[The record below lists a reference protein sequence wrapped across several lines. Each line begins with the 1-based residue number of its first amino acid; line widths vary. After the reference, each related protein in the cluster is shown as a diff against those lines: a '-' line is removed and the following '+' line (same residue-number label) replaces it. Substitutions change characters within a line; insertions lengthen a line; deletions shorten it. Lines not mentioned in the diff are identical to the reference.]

1 MNIRDRVAVN
11 LHPRTWADRAVE
23 LAWRSFSSPAAVTR
37 HTWPLHTDLVRQTSI
52 RWPRHI
58 DSNCRAMIGKQVL
71 DAMGQHVRSTIIDLP
86 QPYERVINFELVIA
100 DRTFRVM
107 VETSDYPE
115 LNESAYADADLH
127 FKMEYRKT
135 GYGDRDRLLPGGYV
149 PNDPSLYA
157 YLPHLRALRDGTPPR
172 YEVSGRYG
180 LSMEKRRKP
189 LALLHASKRFEF
201 YGGEGKVRYSR
212 YLRETARS
220 RVCIDLPSMSSIT
233 FRMID
238 YLAIGSCIVG
248 PPHTNQMQ
256 APFENGVH
264 VAYCQPDY
272 SDLEDVCAYY
282 LEHEDE
288 RRALISN
295 SRAFFDTYLHRDQLG
310 RYYLHHCFE
319 RLA

>member
-1 MNIRDRVAVN
+1 MKIRQRIAVN

-23 LAWRSFSSPAAVTR
+23 LVWRASSSPVAPPT
-37 HTWPLHTDLVRQTSI
+37 HTWPLHPDLMRRTTI

-58 DSNCRAMIGKQVL
+58 ASNCRAMIGNQVL
-71 DAMGQHVRSTIIDLP
+71 AAMGQHVRFVVVDLP
-86 QPYERVINFELVIA
+86 QPYERVINFELMIQ
-100 DRTFRVM
+100 DRPFRVM
-107 VETSDYPE
+107 IETSDYPE
-115 LNESAYADADLH
+115 LNEAAYADADLH
-127 FKMEYRKT
+127 FKMEYRKG

-149 PNDPSLYA
+149 PNDPSIYD
-157 YLPHLRALRDGTPPR
+157 YLQRLRALRDDTAPR

-180 LSMEKRRKP
+180 LSMEKRRRP
-189 LALLHASKRFEF
+189 LELLHASERFQF

-212 YLRETARS
+212 YLRETALS

-238 YLAIGSCIVG
+238 YLAIGTCVVG

-282 LEHEDE
+282 LQHEAE
-288 RRALISN
+288 RLALIAN
-295 SRAFFDTYLHRDQLG
+295 SRAFFDKYLHRHQLG
-310 RYYLHHCFE
+310 RYYLHHCFD